1 VDVLLEGVEVE
12 QGQDLVPSVVGP
24 VGGEDLLFD
33 RASISVKKVIC
44 LLVIYN
50 KYGNMVQCLFFNVY
64 VYLEHFCETITTV
77 GGPQIRKVTN

>member
-1 VDVLLEGVEVE
+1 MDVLLEGVEVE

-50 KYGNMVQCLFFNVY
+50 KYGICFSTF

-77 GGPQIRKVTN
+77 GGPEVRKVTN